1 MKNFYFPLLFYLIF
15 SFSFLNGQS
24 LINRN
29 LNSYQ
34 KYLSA
39 KDTLYTLSDHIIEV
53 YLPEQ
58 KIFLHFRNGKTLE
71 FKCSTGDSRL
81 EKGVE
86 TPEGIFVIKN
96 KARKVY
102 SAQFDSTLMLNWMG
116 FNFNIGFHALEGKS
130 YYRHLGKR
138 VSSHGCIR
146 ISREDSEY
154 LYSNIE
160 IGTPVFIHSGKS
172 ARVISFANKD
182 ENYKLYEG
190 KKLSSLLQQ
199 NLKYLRSGFY
209 LEKRT
214 PIFISNKNL
223 SHKGIELGNED
234 LISPQL
240 PPIQSHLPFEVQR
253 NLFDVVRKNK

>member
-34 KYLSA
+34 KYLNA

-130 YYRHLGKR
+130 YIIDIWVKEFR
-138 VSSHGCIR
+138 VMVASESAEKTANIYIATLR
-146 ISREDSEY
+146 LERQFLFILERVRE
-154 LYSNIE
+154 LY
-160 IGTPVFIHSGKS
+160 HSQIKMK
-172 ARVISFANKD
+172 II
-182 ENYKLYEG
+182 NYTKA
-190 KKLSSLLQQ
+190 
-199 NLKYLRSGFY
+199 
-209 LEKRT
+209 
-214 PIFISNKNL
+214 KN
-223 SHKGIELGNED
+223 
-234 LISPQL
+234 
-240 PPIQSHLPFEVQR
+240 
-253 NLFDVVRKNK
+253 